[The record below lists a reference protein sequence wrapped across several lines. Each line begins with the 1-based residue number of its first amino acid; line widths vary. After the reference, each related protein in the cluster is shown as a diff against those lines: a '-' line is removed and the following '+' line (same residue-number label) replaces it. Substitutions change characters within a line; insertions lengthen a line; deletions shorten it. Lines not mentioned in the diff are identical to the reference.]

1 MQVKK
6 FGTYF
11 PSWQGKILRFII
23 SLGVSRGKSKRIFQF
38 LWKKFVGN
46 KSVDIYYNG
55 LKLRVNPFGNT
66 IESNILFSSKIREK
80 EELKIIKNFTKPS
93 TLFLDIGANFGY
105 YSLFVAGFGARRCIS
120 FEPQPIL
127 INRINE
133 NRVINNFVDNI
144 DIAPFALGG
153 GAGKVEL
160 QIAKS
165 GLGSSAIGRKIE
177 SSDSTEVEQKTLN
190 TALHE
195 FKENKVDIIK
205 IDVEGLEDEILYPYL
220 SKLKKEYLPSLIIIE
235 DNAADWN
242 LNIIEWLKETGYE
255 QAGKTRGNVF
265 LVKQEQL
272 DSD

>member
-1 MQVKK
+1 M
-6 FGTYF
+6 
-11 PSWQGKILRFII
+11 
-23 SLGVSRGKSKRIFQF
+23 
-38 LWKKFVGN
+38 
-46 KSVDIYYNG
+46 
-55 LKLRVNPFGNT
+55 
-66 IESNILFSSKIREK
+66 
-80 EELKIIKNFTKPS
+80 
-93 TLFLDIGANFGY
+93 
-105 YSLFVAGFGARRCIS
+105 
-120 FEPQPIL
+120 
-127 INRINE
+127 
-133 NRVINNFVDNI
+133 
-144 DIAPFALGG
+144 
-153 GAGKVEL
+153 

-177 SSDSTEVEQKTLN
+177 SSDSIEVEQKTLN